1 MMLPTRLR
9 QLRYTLSATMFAV
22 MLVFQGFGN
31 ENPDSLLKLARTAS
45 GKDKFYV
52 LKALSK
58 IYKATDLLK
67 SLDYAE
73 QQRKLAAEM
82 KNRELEAEAMS
93 DMAVPIVMMQQNR
106 RAILLLQESL
116 SIYDSLGNE
125 KGSCRVLNSLGLA
138 WSQNGSMDKA
148 LQCYLKVIPYYTK
161 QKMTVNLAL
170 VYMNIGL
177 NYEQLKKHEQA
188 ISAGLKAKE
197 IFTSLNDEPRLND
210 VTVNLGIS
218 YQSLNRYD
226 EALACFEK
234 ALAYYEKKQN
244 LFGMAVTTTNL
255 VNLYESKMDYSRAQL
270 WFAKALPLIRD
281 VHNTWAE
288 ASLFLGRAV
297 LQYNFG
303 KFNETLL
310 DLAKANSL
318 NITAA
323 DPDLQSQIFHSYYLV
338 YDTLRQEQL
347 ALDYFKKYSALSDSL
362 RLKENTR
369 MIEELTIGFESAQKE
384 AENKILRQDI
394 KASKL
399 KLQLL
404 IGLIV
409 AILLTSF
416 LIIRLLKLQHRNLE
430 LKNKQAEHEKK
441 LKEAELEKLSVEL
454 QLKDQELVY
463 QTMLRLDLTQINRSV
478 QEKLVPFSLK
488 ISGKKDQSEFMQVM
502 QEITREAGKDPL
514 ADFEILFTQ
523 LHKSFYE
530 KLIGS
535 YSALS
540 KTELQVCAMIR
551 MNLATKDMAR
561 MMNLSAASID
571 MTRHRLRQK
580 LNLEQK
586 DNLTTFLMG
595 I

>member
-561 MMNLSAASID
+561 KINLSAASID

>member
-1 MMLPTRLR
+1 ML
-9 QLRYTLSATMFAV
+9 
-22 MLVFQGFGN
+22 QGFGN